1 MGIQI
6 DCVIHHD
13 VDLLPETDMNRYE
26 CGEWTNES
34 PRHIS
39 VAVRKTPSV
48 EIHKTTESTSL
59 TASTRGYEIYYDFL
73 IGGVLCIRPKVY
85 MTINGFS
92 NEYYN
97 WGGEDDGR
105 IFDNYSLRTIWFINL
120 WFYCNYKDMGMRM
133 RARNVCVRRPP
144 AEFSSYKMSP
154 HKKSEENPIRDNL
167 LFGSVKRMYR
177 DGLVNI
183 RELSSVVDFKQYA
196 LYTKILINVGSKSV
210 WSQVI

>member
-26 CGEWTNES
+26 CGEWANES

-39 VAVRKTPSV
+39 VAVRKTPSI
-48 EIHKTTESTSL
+48 ENPLGKTTSL
-59 TASTRGYEIYYDFL
+59 SASSTRGYEIYYDFL

-85 MTINGFS
+85 MKINGFS

-105 IFDNYSLRTIWFINL
+105 ISNNYSLETILLINL
-120 WFYCNYKDMGMRM
+120 W
-133 RARNVCVRRPP
+133 
-144 AEFSSYKMSP
+144 
-154 HKKSEENPIRDNL
+154 L
-167 LFGSVKRMYR
+167 
-177 DGLVNI
+177 
-183 RELSSVVDFKQYA
+183 
-196 LYTKILINVGSKSV
+196 
-210 WSQVI
+210 